1 MIKTLDT
8 KYIEDKGNGT
18 FRIRFRIPSKK
29 LYFSKQISNS
39 TIDEAIAIRDDA
51 LKELEDKGK
60 IDSTMKVKDCVKLW
74 MVQVVKIKN
83 EGSTIDDKISKLTNH
98 FLPYLGNLQMCDVKR
113 NDIQDW
119 IVTLTDKKSM
129 RYNDGT
135 FEKLSPTTIHNVY
148 SIVRAFFNWASD
160 EDINIINMTP
170 CRKIELPKRKDY
182 EKEILEG
189 MDIDE
194 VIEYILELPVQYQC
208 AFLMPLFCGLRC
220 GEVVGLRWKDIDFN
234 KKQIRV
240 NKSLSISKSKG
251 TDLKLT
257 KSNKSRTVRMN
268 DLIIDLLLQLK
279 EEQNFLKKTLGK
291 NYKKPEM
298 VFTNDFGYYLS
309 PNSIGNRWRRFRDKH
324 GLKHVTYHGLRASYA
339 SLLLHDGISIK
350 EIQESL
356 GHSEAR
362 TTTKYYTCTYDDDL
376 DRIYNVTNKFHK

>member
-1 MIKTLDT
+1 
-8 KYIEDKGNGT
+8 
-18 FRIRFRIPSKK
+18 
-29 LYFSKQISNS
+29 
-39 TIDEAIAIRDDA
+39 
-51 LKELEDKGK
+51 
-60 IDSTMKVKDCVKLW
+60 
-74 MVQVVKIKN
+74 
-83 EGSTIDDKISKLTNH
+83 
-98 FLPYLGNLQMCDVKR
+98 
-113 NDIQDW
+113 
-119 IVTLTDKKSM
+119 
-129 RYNDGT
+129 
-135 FEKLSPTTIHNVY
+135 
-148 SIVRAFFNWASD
+148 
-160 EDINIINMTP
+160 MTP

-182 EKEILEG
+182 EKEILED

-208 AFLMPLFCGLRC
+208 AFLIPLFCGLRR
-220 GEVVGLRWKDIDFN
+220 GEVVGLRWKDINFD

-240 NKSLSISKSKG
+240 KKSLSISKSKG

-257 KSNKSRTVRMN
+257 KSNKERTVRMN
-268 DLIIDLLLQLK
+268 DLITVLLLQLK
-279 EEQNFLKKTLGK
+279 EEQNLLKKTLGK

-298 VFTNDFGYYLS
+298 VFTNDLGYYLS

-324 GLKHVTYHGLRASYA
+324 GFKHVTYHGLRASYA